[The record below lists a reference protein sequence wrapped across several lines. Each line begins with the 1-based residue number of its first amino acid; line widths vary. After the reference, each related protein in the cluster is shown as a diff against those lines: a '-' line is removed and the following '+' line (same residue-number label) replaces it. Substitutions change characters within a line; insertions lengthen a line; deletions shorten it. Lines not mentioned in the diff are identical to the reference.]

1 MLLGQPGARAR
12 EMLGGAASRDGGNV
26 LRLFDRGMEVTLA
39 ASPGGEEIVAIRY
52 VFTEGEGFSASGLRT
67 RKGLGRGSFC
77 MGIIPAYGRP
87 EKRQESTDGSGNA
100 VLSLEYRRHGTRS
113 RFVCREGRL
122 AELTLAR
129 EPG

>member
-12 EMLGGAASRDGGNV
+12 QMLGGAAKRHAGNV
-26 LRLFDRGMEVTLA
+26 LRLLERGMEVTLA
-39 ASPGGEEIVAIRY
+39 ASPHGEEIVAIRY
-52 VFTEGEGFSASGLRT
+52 VFAEGEGFSASGLRT

-87 EKRQESTDGSGNA
+87 EERREFTDGNGNA
-100 VLSLEYRRHGTRS
+100 LLSLVYRRHGTIS

-122 AELTLAR
+122 VELTLAR